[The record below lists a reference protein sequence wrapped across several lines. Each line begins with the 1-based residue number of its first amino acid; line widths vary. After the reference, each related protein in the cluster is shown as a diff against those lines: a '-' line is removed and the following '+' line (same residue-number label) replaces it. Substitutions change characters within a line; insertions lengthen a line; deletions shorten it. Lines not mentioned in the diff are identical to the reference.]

1 MGGGAGGGYVGRSL
15 TSNILRLSKKYPLD
29 EKGKFGTKGEGE
41 AQVLLS
47 RNPERT
53 AKEFFR
59 KLSRG
64 RDSLGPIKTGNG
76 KRAVF
81 RKTDFVVYRPSS
93 KSGGPAINLR
103 IKGTDLDYKIHFL
116 KNS

>member
-15 TSNILRLSKKYPLD
+15 ASNILRLSTKYPLD
-29 EKGKFGTKGEGE
+29 ENGKFGTKGEGN
-41 AQVLLS
+41 AQVVTS
-47 RNPERT
+47 RNPNRT

-64 RDSLGPIKTGNG
+64 KDSLGPIKTGLG

-81 RKTDFVVYRPSS
+81 RKTDFVVYRPDS
-93 KSGGPAINLR
+93 KSGGPSINLR
-103 IKGTDLDYKIHFL
+103 IKGTGLDYKIHFL
-116 KNS
+116 KNR